1 MYNLL
6 YVANFVFMG
15 AYADLSSC
23 QNALY
28 EIYATKMN
36 IPGQRNPELDKV
48 IQLQLKVDKSFVC
61 VPVKK
66 IDNK

>member
-6 YVANFVFMG
+6 YIANFVFMG
-15 AYADLSSC
+15 TYADLPSC

-48 IQLQLKVDKSFVC
+48 IQNQLKLDKSFVC
-61 VPVKK
+61 VPMKK
-66 IDNK
+66 V

>member
-6 YVANFVFMG
+6 YIANFVFMG
-15 AYADLSSC
+15 TYADLPSC

-48 IQLQLKVDKSFVC
+48 IQSQLKLEKSFVC

-66 IDNK
+66 I

>member
-6 YVANFVFMG
+6 YIANFVFMG
-15 AYADLSSC
+15 TYADLPSC

-48 IQLQLKVDKSFVC
+48 IQNQLKLDKSFVC
-61 VPVKK
+61 VSVKK
-66 IDNK
+66 V

>member
-6 YVANFVFMG
+6 YIANFVFMG
-15 AYADLSSC
+15 TYADLPSC

-48 IQLQLKVDKSFVC
+48 IQNQLKLDKSFVC

-66 IDNK
+66 V

>member
-6 YVANFVFMG
+6 FIANFAFMG
-15 AYADLSSC
+15 TYADLPSC

-28 EIYATKMN
+28 EIYATRMN
-36 IPGQRNPELDKV
+36 PAGQRLPEIDKN
-48 IQLQLKVDKSFVC
+48 IQNNLKFEKSFVC

-66 IDNK
+66 G

>member
-6 YVANFVFMG
+6 YIANFVFMG
-15 AYADLSSC
+15 TYADLPSC

-48 IQLQLKVDKSFVC
+48 IQTQLKLDKSFVC

-66 IDNK
+66 V